1 MSGLLRERTLT
12 SGCEIGKEEAI
23 AFMNAVLDLS
33 SDISA
38 FLDAEK
44 HPILCKN
51 NFSDQTKLSPS
62 DICSVND
69 RAGNLIGFV
78 VREKKNRGDDRDF
91 LTGAVI
97 LSLWHVYGEQADAPM
112 NRLVEEFN
120 HRIRTHK
127 PGSEQTLLFLDLDRF
142 KPVNEHFG
150 HLVGDQILLQFAVL
164 LKNTFRSCD
173 CVARYGGDEFVIL
186 CDCSIEV
193 LKQRVERFRKRLDS
207 LFIEVSYPDS
217 NSKKGSISLSFSYG
231 LTRIIPEDTLQSA
244 LHRADTELLQMKK
257 LTSR

>member
-91 LTGAVI
+91 LTGAV
-97 LSLWHVYGEQADAPM
+97 GRA
-112 NRLVEEFN
+112 RLVEEFN

>member
-1 MSGLLRERTLT
+1 MSGLLIERTLT

-78 VREKKNRGDDRDF
+78 VREKKDRADDRDF
-91 LTGAVI
+91 LTGAV
-97 LSLWHVYGEQADAPM
+97 GRA
-112 NRLVEEFN
+112 RLVEEFN

>member
-1 MSGLLRERTLT
+1 MSGLSIERTLM

-78 VREKKNRGDDRDF
+78 VREKKDRADDRDF
-91 LTGAVI
+91 LTGAV
-97 LSLWHVYGEQADAPM
+97 GRA
-112 NRLVEEFN
+112 RLVEEFN

>member
-1 MSGLLRERTLT
+1 MSGLSIERTLT
-12 SGCEIGKEEAI
+12 SGYEIGKEEAI

-78 VREKKNRGDDRDF
+78 VREKKDRADDRDF
-91 LTGAVI
+91 LTGAV
-97 LSLWHVYGEQADAPM
+97 GRA
-112 NRLVEEFN
+112 RLVEEFN

-257 LTSR
+257 LTSRKR